1 MNYELDDLI
10 VESDRINGMVLSLR
24 SKVSQF
30 SGTEQV
36 ENLLLQVSDIL
47 DDVYKQLEDLERG

>member
-10 VESDRINGMVLSLR
+10 VESDRINEMVLSLR

-30 SGTEQV
+30 SETEQV

>member
-10 VESDRINGMVLSLR
+10 VESDRINNVVLALR
-24 SKVSQF
+24 SKLSQF
-30 SGTEQV
+30 SGTEHV

-47 DDVYKQLEDLERG
+47 DDVYEQLEDLERG